1 MDGAIRHREQEEVS
15 MVFWWSDDPAEDA
28 ERWYNEQS
36 RREDPD
42 DWDDL
47 GEERA
52 WERFCEN
59 EK

>member
-1 MDGAIRHREQEEVS
+1 MY
-15 MVFWWSDDPAEDA
+15 WTDDPAEDA

-52 WERFCEN
+52 WERAWERYCEN

>member
-1 MDGAIRHREQEEVS
+1 MN

-28 ERWYNEQS
+28 ERWYNEQA
-36 RREDPD
+36 RCEDPD
-42 DWDDL
+42 DWDEL

-52 WERFCEN
+52 WEKYCEQ